1 MQEKL
6 FHDRWQSMRVFCID
20 FIIYNIMYCLL
31 IFDGYT
37 HATVFFLF
45 HGSLFHVT
53 VFMMDAFGSVL
64 LDEALSGRRARK
76 ARLAQASAE
85 ENQAPISEH

>member
-6 FHDRWQSMRVFCID
+6 FHDRSQSMRVFIID
-20 FIIYNIMYCLL
+20 FIIYNAMYCLL

-37 HATVFFLF
+37 HATVFFVF

-53 VFMMDAFGSVL
+53 IFMMDAFGSVL
-64 LDEALSGRRARK
+64 LDGVLSGRRAKK
-76 ARLAQASAE
+76 AKAE
-85 ENQAPISEH
+85 GNHAPIAEASTEH